1 MQEVNKP
8 AITKKDII
16 NAGYTGIYVDSVY
29 NLVSDMVKCGHY
41 QNDREFLLNKLKT
54 LEIVDGIN

>member
-1 MQEVNKP
+1 MREVNKP

>member
-1 MQEVNKP
+1 MRKVNKP
-8 AITKKDII
+8 AITKTDIA
-16 NAGYTGIYVDSVY
+16 NAGFTGIYVESVY
-29 NLVSDMVKCGHY
+29 NLISDMIQCGHY